1 MIEDYK
7 IDLSIGMAKGTG
19 VYETTKRGRRKEIT
33 KYAEEYITNA
43 GRLTPEEWKEKALNE
58 IKKYGEEELLE
69 EIKEHCKK
77 YPWLKTEEGREE
89 YSIECLCSRA
99 YRHWEDFR
107 QETIILI

>member
-1 MIEDYK
+1 MIEDYRIK
-7 IDLSIGMAKGTG
+7 IRTGRAKGTG
-19 VYETTKRGRRKEIT
+19 LYETTRQGRRKEIT
-33 KYAEEYITNA
+33 RYAEEYITAA
-43 GRLTPEEWKEKALNE
+43 GRLKPKEWKVKALNE

-77 YPWLKTEEGREE
+77 LPWLKTEEAREE